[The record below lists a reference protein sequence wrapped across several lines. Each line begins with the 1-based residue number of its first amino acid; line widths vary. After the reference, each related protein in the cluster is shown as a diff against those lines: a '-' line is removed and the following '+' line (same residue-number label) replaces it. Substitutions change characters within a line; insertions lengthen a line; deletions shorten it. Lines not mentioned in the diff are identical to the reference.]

1 MYQYKYV
8 DWADGSS
15 NKSAIFHSSA
25 WNILAHLSTFASDFN
40 DVDRVKL
47 THISDLHQWML
58 IKCLNNNRG

>member
-15 NKSAIFHSSA
+15 NKSAIFRSSA

-47 THISDLHQWML
+47 TLVIYISG
-58 IKCLNNNRG
+58 C

>member
-15 NKSAIFHSSA
+15 NKSAIFRNSA

-40 DVDRVKL
+40 YVDRVKL
-47 THISDLHQWML
+47 TLVIYISG
-58 IKCLNNNRG
+58 C